1 MLKHLIL
8 PLLAASTL
16 HAALPGGDALAGLI
30 LDEFDRDADALV
42 GHTEWDRGL
51 SGSFAMLDDNG
62 DGSIAGDEVDALRGE
77 IAKETGDLSAGLIV
91 ALVKQAVLALDADQD
106 KLVSRKEYDAL
117 ALGIFDKLDADKSK
131 SLTRAELTELPLK
144 LIAR

>member
-1 MLKHLIL
+1 MLKYLLL
-8 PLLAASTL
+8 PLFAASTL

-30 LDEFDRDADALV
+30 LDEFDGDADALV
-42 GHTEWDRGL
+42 ARAEWDRGL

-62 DGSIAGDEVDALRGE
+62 DGSIAADEVDALRGE
-77 IAKETGDLSAGLIV
+77 IAKQTGDLSAGLIV

-117 ALGIFDKLDADKSK
+117 ALGIFDKLDADKGG
-131 SLTRAELTELPLK
+131 SLTRAELAELPLK
-144 LIAR
+144 LVAR